1 MGRKMRVLYVKL
13 GILWVF
19 AGLILSGC
27 SGGSSPSVVQ
37 EAVVGEST
45 LGWPTTSPETQGM
58 DSARLAD
65 MLEIIEDQGYAIDG
79 LVVVRN
85 GFLVLEAAVHPNRL
99 TPDYRHNVYSCTKS
113 VVGTLIGI
121 AIEEGYIEGVDV
133 PVLDLFPN
141 REVANLNVRKE
152 ALTLEH
158 LLTMTSGL
166 DCRDSYLHRW
176 VGLEAMRGSED
187 WSQYVLDLP
196 MVAEP
201 GSRFEYC
208 NGASQLLSAI
218 LQETTGVTA
227 AEFAEARL
235 FDPLEVSIY
244 SWPAN
249 KQGVT
254 VGYANLALHPENMAK
269 IGQLYLNG
277 GEWNGEQ
284 IVPADWVQAST
295 RKYIDATLQDGYGYQ
310 WWMEDS
316 GIYMALGYAGQ
327 FIFVVPEEELVV
339 VFVSDLPEQAFYT
352 PQQLLHAHIL
362 PAIKSDDPIP
372 ENPAGFDTLQAR
384 IATLAEPQ

>member
-1 MGRKMRVLYVKL
+1 MRVLWVKL
-13 GILWVF
+13 GILWVVV
-19 AGLILSGC
+19 GLILSGC
-27 SGGSSPSVVQ
+27 AGSNSPPVVQ
-37 EAVVGEST
+37 EPVVGESV
-45 LGWPTTSPETQGM
+45 LGWSTTSLEAQGL
-58 DSARLAD
+58 DSARLAA
-65 MLEIIEDQGYAIDG
+65 MLEIINDQDYAVDG

-85 GFLVLEAAVHPNRL
+85 GFLVLEAAVHPNRF

-113 VVGTLIGI
+113 VIGTLIGI
-121 AIEEGYIEGVDV
+121 AIEKGYIEGVEV
-133 PVLDLFPN
+133 PVLDLFPD
-141 REVANLNVRKE
+141 REVANLDARKE

-218 LQETTGVTA
+218 LQETTGMTA
-227 AEFAEARL
+227 AEFAEAHL
-235 FDPLEVSIY
+235 FDSLGITTY

-249 KQGVT
+249 EQGVT
-254 VGYANLALHPENMAK
+254 VGYGNLALHPENMAK
-269 IGQLYLNG
+269 IGQLYLNS

-284 IVPADWVQAST
+284 IVPEKWVQAST

-327 FIFVVPEEELVV
+327 FIFVVPEKELVV
-339 VFVSDLPEQAFYT
+339 VFVSDLPEEAFYT
-352 PQQLLHAHIL
+352 PQQLLHAYIL

-372 ENPAGFDTLQAR
+372 EDLAAVERLQTAK
-384 IATLAEPQ
+384 AALASP